1 MEIEFGKMCMYSVAL
16 ASVDMLILHGLEG
29 LVVEPMDP
37 GGSWIQ
43 SVDCIFSNYIFCGFC
58 NNIFDSNSKVKNIVH
73 SNEQKRVHKATIISS
88 SFAIKLVRF

>member
-16 ASVDMLILHGLEG
+16 ASVDMLVLHGLEG

-43 SVDCIFSNYIFCGFC
+43 SVDCIFSNFVDFV
-58 NNIFDSNSKVKNIVH
+58 NNLSLLETFQSKA
-73 SNEQKRVHKATIISS
+73 Q
-88 SFAIKLVRF
+88 